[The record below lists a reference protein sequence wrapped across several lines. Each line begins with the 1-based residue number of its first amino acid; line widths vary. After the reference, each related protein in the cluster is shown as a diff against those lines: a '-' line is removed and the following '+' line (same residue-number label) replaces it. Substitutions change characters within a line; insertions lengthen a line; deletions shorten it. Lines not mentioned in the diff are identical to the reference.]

1 MILEDLKI
9 LKEKKTLSVSE
20 LTSQIKNLLENN
32 FFDVYVTGEISNLS
46 KPISGH
52 IYFTLKDENA
62 SIRCVLFKFQQ
73 RLINFDYN
81 DGDKVIIRG
90 RITVYEKRGEY
101 QIIVDY
107 IEPDGIG
114 ALYLKFEKLK
124 RKLEKEGLF
133 DKKYKKKIPEFPRK
147 IGIITSPTGA
157 AIRDILNILKRRF
170 VNINVII
177 APVKVQGEEAK
188 FEIVEAINFFNLNF
202 SDIDVIIL
210 ARGGGS
216 LEDLQPFNEEIVARA
231 IFNSNI
237 SIISAVGHET
247 DFTIADFTADLRA
260 PTPSAAAELVVKNKE
275 DILLHLTNLEK
286 QLISNM
292 QKILNYNKQK
302 FLNLEKRIYSKLV
315 DLKSLKSRIQNYE
328 NQLISMIFNNFNRKK
343 SQFLDINEHLKMQ
356 NPLLKIQNLRNQVNI
371 LMNTL
376 ENVYL
381 NKIFSKKQKLNNLEN
396 SLKNLSPLNV
406 LARGYSIVFKSNKV
420 VNNVNQINLDDKIN
434 VLLYKG
440 NFGAKVI
447 EIGGEK

>member
-237 SIISAVGHET
+237 PIISAVGHET

-292 QKILNYNKQK
+292 QKILNYNRQK

-315 DLKSLKSRIQNYE
+315 DLKNLKSKIQNYE
-328 NQLISMIFNNFNRKK
+328 NKLISLIFNNFNNKK
-343 SQFLDINEHLKMQ
+343 SQFLEINEHLKMQ

-371 LMNTL
+371 LMNNL

-381 NKIFSKKQKLNNLEN
+381 NKIFSKKQKLKNLEN
-396 SLKNLSPLNV
+396 SLRNLSPLNV
-406 LARGYSIVFKSNKV
+406 LARGYSIVFKKNKV
-420 VNNVNQINLDDKIN
+420 VNNINQINLDDKIN

>member
-237 SIISAVGHET
+237 PIISAVGHET

-371 LMNTL
+371 LVNNL

-381 NKIFSKKQKLNNLEN
+381 NKIISKKQKLKNLEN

-406 LARGYSIVFKSNKV
+406 LARGYSIVFKKNKV

-434 VLLYKG
+434 VHLYKG

>member
-1 MILEDLKI
+1 MILEDLGL

-20 LTSQIKNLLENN
+20 LTSQIKNILEEN
-32 FFDVYVTGEISNLS
+32 FFDVYVSGEISNLS

-73 RLINFDYN
+73 RLLNFDYK
-81 DGDKVIIRG
+81 DGDKVIVRG

-101 QIIVDY
+101 QIVVDY

-133 DKKYKKKIPEFPRK
+133 DKKYKKKIPEFPKK

-177 APVKVQGEEAK
+177 APVKVQGDEAK
-188 FEIVEAINFFNLNF
+188 YEIVEAINFLNFNL

-231 IFNSNI
+231 IFDSNI
-237 SIISAVGHET
+237 PIISAVGHET

-286 QLISNM
+286 HLISNIL
-292 QKILNYNKQK
+292 KILNFNKQK

-315 DLKSLKSRIQNYE
+315 DLKTLKNRVQNYE
-328 NQLISMIFNNFNRKK
+328 NKLISVIFNNFNSKK
-343 SQFLDINEHLKMQ
+343 SQFLIINENLKMHS
-356 NPLLKIQNLRNQVNI
+356 PLLHLQNLRNRVN
-371 LMNTL
+371 LL
-376 ENVYL
+376 
-381 NKIFSKKQKLNNLEN
+381 KNNLEN
-396 SLKNLSPLNV
+396 IYLNDISNKNQKLKNLQNSLRNLSPLNV
-406 LARGYSIVFKSNKV
+406 LARGYSIVFKNDKV
-420 VNNVNQINLDDKIN
+420 INNINQLNLEDKVN
-434 VLLYKG
+434 VLLHKG
-440 NFGAKVI
+440 NFNAKVI
-447 EIGGEK
+447 ELGGEK

>member
-170 VNINVII
+170 VNINIII

-237 SIISAVGHET
+237 PIISAVGHET

-315 DLKSLKSRIQNYE
+315 DLKNLKSKIQNYE
-328 NQLISMIFNNFNRKK
+328 NKLISLIFNNFNNKK
-343 SQFLDINEHLKMQ
+343 SQFLEINEHLKMQ

-371 LMNTL
+371 LMNNL

-381 NKIFSKKQKLNNLEN
+381 NKIFSKKQKLKNLEN
-396 SLKNLSPLNV
+396 SLRNLSPLNV
-406 LARGYSIVFKSNKV
+406 LARGYSIVFKKNKV
-420 VNNVNQINLDDKIN
+420 VNNINQINLDDKIN
-434 VLLYKG
+434 ILLYKG
-440 NFGAKVI
+440 NFVAKVI

>member
-170 VNINVII
+170 VNINIII

-210 ARGGGS
+210 TRGGGS

-237 SIISAVGHET
+237 PIISAVGHET

-315 DLKSLKSRIQNYE
+315 DLKNLKSKIQNYE
-328 NQLISMIFNNFNRKK
+328 NKLISLIFNNFNNKK
-343 SQFLDINEHLKMQ
+343 SQFLEINEHLKMQ

-371 LMNTL
+371 LMNNL

-381 NKIFSKKQKLNNLEN
+381 NKIFSKKQKLKNLEN
-396 SLKNLSPLNV
+396 SLRNLSPLNV
-406 LARGYSIVFKSNKV
+406 LARGYSIVFKKNKV
-420 VNNVNQINLDDKIN
+420 VNNINQINLDDKIN

>member
-237 SIISAVGHET
+237 PIISAVGHET

-420 VNNVNQINLDDKIN
+420 VNNINQINLDDKIN

>member
-237 SIISAVGHET
+237 PIISAVGHET

-292 QKILNYNKQK
+292 QKILNYQKQK

-315 DLKSLKSRIQNYE
+315 DLKNLKSKIQNYE
-328 NQLISMIFNNFNRKK
+328 NKLISLIFNNFNNKK
-343 SQFLDINEHLKMQ
+343 SQFLEINEHLKMQ

-371 LMNTL
+371 LMNNL

-381 NKIFSKKQKLNNLEN
+381 NKIFSKKQKLKNLEN
-396 SLKNLSPLNV
+396 SLRNLSPLNV
-406 LARGYSIVFKSNKV
+406 LARGYSIVFKKNKV
-420 VNNVNQINLDDKIN
+420 VNNINQINLDDKIN